1 LHSIWKSL
9 TAPEV
14 TGGVAVAYL
23 VDGRTKLP
31 KETPV
36 FEIGDEETTNLPA
49 TTRKVLPV
57 PPPPPAK
64 P

>member
-1 LHSIWKSL
+1 LHSLWKSL
-9 TAPEV
+9 LAPEV

-23 VDGRTKLP
+23 VDGRMKLP

-57 PPPPPAK
+57 PPPSPAQH
-64 P
+64 